1 MSNLLVRG
9 LPQNIHQRI
18 QEIAESENLSVNQ
31 LLVRLL
37 IEAVRAE
44 EKEEEEAEKR
54 RKAFRRLKEL
64 RDQIRRKYGKQ
75 KDSVKIVRQMRE
87 ERLRKLTGNE

>member
-75 KDSVKIVRQMRE
+75 EDSVKIIRQMRE
-87 ERLRKLTGNE
+87 ERLKKLTGNE